1 MNAAITL
8 IPFVLIRIVLFRWAD
23 LKSYKRAQKFAPLEK
38 NKRSYY
44 VVYQISQGLL
54 LILPF
59 FNHIQFSTWL
69 EYLGVFFY
77 GIGLAIIGLSIYS
90 FTQSNATGF
99 SQTGIYQFSRHPM
112 YVGYYSFYLG
122 LGLMM
127 SSFLYLVVLM
137 IFQICTHQIILAE
150 EKWCL
155 ETFGTLYS
163 TYMKKV
169 RRYL

>member
-1 MNAAITL
+1 MNAAIAL
-8 IPFVLIRIVLFRWAD
+8 ILFVLIRIVLFRWAD
-23 LKSYKRAQKFAPLEK
+23 LKAYKRAQKFAPLEK
-38 NKRSYY
+38 SKQGYY
-44 VVYQISQGLL
+44 ILYQICQVLL

-59 FNHIQFSTWL
+59 FNRLQLSTWQ
-69 EYLGVFFY
+69 EYLGIFFY
-77 GIGLAIIGLSIYS
+77 GIGLAVIGLSIY
-90 FTQSNATGF
+90 FFIQSNSAGF
-99 SQTGIYQFSRHPM
+99 SQAGIYQFSRHPM
-112 YVGYYSFYLG
+112 YVGYFSFYLG

-155 ETFGTLYS
+155 ETFGTNYS
-163 TYMKKV
+163 EYMKKV